1 MTETQLPPAAAEQ
14 DVARRSLGSWLK
26 QYTFLFGFALV
37 VVFFTT
43 RTSAFLTPNNLG
55 NVLEGSI
62 ILLLVALAMTLVVS
76 SGGIDLSVGVALDF
90 GAWFAIVAMLEYG
103 VDWPVAV
110 LLALVGGAI
119 VGGVNALLIV
129 GLGVTPFLATLGTFF
144 IGRSAQQIGTN
155 GGANIS
161 YRDAP
166 DGFVAL
172 TGGQTLGVPNEMLVG
187 LVLLVTYYVVME
199 RSTHGKRIHAMGLQ
213 NPAARVAGVRTRR
226 YRTIVF
232 LLSGVTAS
240 IGGVIIASGL
250 RIYTPNAGFAYLLD
264 AIAAVFIGASMH
276 PRYRPNV
283 PGTLVGVLFLGVV
296 GNGLD
301 LLGLDFNLKAALQGA
316 VLVVALAVA
325 FAVAK
330 QSSRSDA

>member
-1 MTETQLPPAAAEQ
+1 MIAP
-14 DVARRSLGSWLK
+14 DVGEVTTGRRPLSSWLK
-26 QYTFLFGFALV
+26 QYTFLVAFAAV
-37 VVFFTT
+37 IVFFSS
-43 RTSAFLTPNNLG
+43 RTGTFLQPNNLL
-55 NVLEGSI
+55 NVLEGSM

-90 GAWFAIVAMLEYG
+90 GAWFAIVSMVEFG
-103 VDWPVAV
+103 VHWSVAV
-110 LLALVGGAI
+110 LLALLGGAL
-119 VGGVNALLIV
+119 VGVVNAVLIV

-144 IGRSAQQIGTN
+144 IGRSAQQIGTG

-161 YRDAP
+161 FRGAP

-172 TGGQTLGVPNEMLVG
+172 ANGRILGIPTEIVIG
-187 LVLLVTYYVVME
+187 LVLLVVYYVVME

-213 NPAARVAGVRTRR
+213 NSAANVAGVRTRR
-226 YRTIVF
+226 YRTVVF
-232 LLSGVTAS
+232 LVSGVTAA
-240 IGGVIIASGL
+240 IGGVIISAGL

-283 PGTLVGVLFLGVV
+283 PGTLIGVLFLGVL

-301 LLGLDFNLKAALQGA
+301 LLGLDFNLKAALRGTM
-316 VLVVALAVA
+316 LVIALAVA
-325 FAVAK
+325 FAVASR
-330 QSSRSDA
+330 SSRTDP